1 MTLTI
6 KALSIDDGFDIYQM
20 LQEIPADENGF
31 LNSAFGKDYAA
42 YQAWLQS
49 AAANARQQDIV
60 DGWKVPQSTYWLF
73 ADETPV
79 GYGKIRHFLTDKLKE
94 SGGHLGYSIRPAF
107 RQKGYGT
114 QFLGLLVE
122 ESRKLGIEEIY
133 LTIRSE
139 NIASIKTALANNA
152 RILKVTEQ
160 RHYLAIYP

>member
-122 ESRKLGIEEIY
+122 ESRKLGVEEIY

-152 RILKVTEQ
+152 RILRVTEQ
-160 RHYLAIYP
+160 RYYLAIYP